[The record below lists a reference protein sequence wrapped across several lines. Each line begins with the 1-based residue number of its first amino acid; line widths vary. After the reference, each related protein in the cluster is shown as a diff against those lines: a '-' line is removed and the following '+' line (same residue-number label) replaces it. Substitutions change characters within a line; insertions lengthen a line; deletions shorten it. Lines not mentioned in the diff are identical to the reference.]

1 MLLEATVL
9 SCVVNLL
16 LAVSL
21 RRKQAFEDM
30 VSPTR
35 VYELTA
41 NRVDSGR
48 VGAWPWVKAYKARGC
63 GLIRHPEGGGI
74 ECRLPRLGL
83 LYNRRVEHIVADHS
97 AARRRLRILS
107 CINSSPAT
115 HKVIQARVLVRITV
129 SSLAL

>member
-30 VSPTR
+30 VSSCR

-48 VGAWPWVKAYKARGC
+48 VGAWPRVKVHKARGC
-63 GLIRHPEGGGI
+63 GLIRHPEGCGI
-74 ECRLPRLGL
+74 ERRLP
-83 LYNRRVEHIVADHS
+83 
-97 AARRRLRILS
+97 
-107 CINSSPAT
+107 
-115 HKVIQARVLVRITV
+115 
-129 SSLAL
+129 